1 MRAAALDAAAS
12 PAPSAARL
20 AAEAVFSAPAVL
32 PGSQGPAPLV
42 IVKRARRVLPLPAD
56 AAPTAGLPDAQP
68 DKGPRIFRLPTP
80 GPAMP
85 AVQEPVPAAQATVA
99 PVLRRRRRPDDRRP
113 GPVLQLVAP
122 PPPPPRK
129 PEPADWLAL
138 ADELAALAP
147 VLAAIER
154 AQAFR
159 FMPDDHGAEWQA
171 LQQQAEALAKQIR
184 AARR

>member
-1 MRAAALDAAAS
+1 MFGS
-12 PAPSAARL
+12 PDVR
-20 AAEAVFSAPAVL
+20 
-32 PGSQGPAPLV
+32 PGPQGPAPLV
-42 IVKRARRVLPLPAD
+42 IVKRARRVLPPPAD
-56 AAPTAGLPDAQP
+56 ATPTAGEPEAQP

-80 GPAMP
+80 GPATP
-85 AVQEPVPAAQATVA
+85 AAPEPVPAVQASLA

-129 PEPADWLAL
+129 PDPADWQAL

-154 AQAFR
+154 AQAFQ
-159 FMPDDHGAEWQA
+159 FMPDDHGAEWQR
-171 LQQQAEALAKQIR
+171 LQQQAEALARQIR
-184 AARR
+184 SARQ